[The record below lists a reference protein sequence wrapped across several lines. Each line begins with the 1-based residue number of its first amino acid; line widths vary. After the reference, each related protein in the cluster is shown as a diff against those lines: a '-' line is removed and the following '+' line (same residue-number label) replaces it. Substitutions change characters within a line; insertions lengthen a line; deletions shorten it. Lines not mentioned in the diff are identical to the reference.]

1 MREADR
7 VHGGQSN
14 QGGMKPM
21 SSSLSM
27 LDMTVEAIYEE
38 LCAKCKKK
46 VDLLRENL
54 RKRKVEWIKDQFWNT
69 D

>member
-1 MREADR
+1 
-7 VHGGQSN
+7 
-14 QGGMKPM
+14 MKAM

-27 LDMTVEAIYEE
+27 LDMTVEAIYDE

-46 VDLLRENL
+46 VDALRENL
-54 RKRKVEWIKDQFWNT
+54 RKRKVAWIKDQFWNS

>member
-1 MREADR
+1 
-7 VHGGQSN
+7 
-14 QGGMKPM
+14 M

-27 LDMTVEAIYEE
+27 LDMTVEAIYDE
-38 LCAKCKKK
+38 LCDKCKKK